1 MSSPSSPGSSTS
13 GGGGVLLR
21 AVRRNSAGPQVR
33 SGATD
38 AARTTVL
45 LRRPW
50 SVSHSS
56 VNSSP
61 WTTTGSP
68 LLTVCETLPAS
79 SPQHSTSR
87 NSGFLSTQR
96 CDSLSKR
103 CAVDA
108 TRNLVT
114 LPVAVLFFCGGLTT
128 LPTTVIRVSFA
139 MVGPRSFGAE
149 ARPAR
154 CRATENPAQP
164 PHRADRPDADLW
176 KGRSPVDDGRRRPG
190 LFGSTRGVRGT
201 ATADRPGACGEVDRA
216 VGFGGQQ
223 AAQTLPQGGAVV
235 FGQVR
240 RVRRRRPRSAE

>member
-21 AVRRNSAGPQVR
+21 GPRRKSATPQVR
-33 SGATD
+33 SGATV
-38 AARTTVL
+38 AALITVL

-154 CRATENPAQP
+154 CRAADNPAD
-164 PHRADRPDADLW
+164 RAGRTDSRNEELWRRP
-176 KGRSPVDDGRRRPG
+176 SPVDG
-190 LFGSTRGVRGT
+190 
-201 ATADRPGACGEVDRA
+201 
-216 VGFGGQQ
+216 
-223 AAQTLPQGGAVV
+223 
-235 FGQVR
+235 
-240 RVRRRRPRSAE
+240 